1 MGVGA
6 SAVGVAKYMNLR
18 VWHTNLVSQ
27 KTYNLADYRTIVD
40 RKLDVEWE
48 RAWMAQRCP
57 KCQMPMQTTKGTNSL
72 FVTFGVM

>member
-1 MGVGA
+1 
-6 SAVGVAKYMNLR
+6 
-18 VWHTNLVSQ
+18 
-27 KTYNLADYRTIVD
+27 
-40 RKLDVEWE
+40 LDVEWE